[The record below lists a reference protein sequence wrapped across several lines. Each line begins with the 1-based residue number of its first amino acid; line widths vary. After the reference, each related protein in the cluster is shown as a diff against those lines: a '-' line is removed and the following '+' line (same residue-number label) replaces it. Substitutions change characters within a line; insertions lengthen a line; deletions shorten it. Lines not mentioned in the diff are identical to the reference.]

1 MLSYF
6 KNKHTVAVD
15 PISVLYILGI
25 LFGIY
30 FLYLIE
36 SILILLLLAF
46 IISVA
51 LNPVV
56 VILQKKL
63 KVPKPVAIGLSYV
76 FLLIVVASFIGLIVP
91 PLASQF
97 IGFVQKLELPGMERY
112 FKEINFTLQEVSQ
125 LVQQMSQSATF
136 AFNIISSTFN
146 GIFTVVTVLVLSFY
160 LMLERDQ
167 LYKKAVWFTHDK
179 EMLKKIRIFI
189 DEAEEQLG
197 GWVRG
202 QLLLMLI
209 VGIATYIGLIL
220 LRIPYALPLALT
232 AGLLELLPN
241 LGPTLS
247 AVPAIAIAYITFGPV
262 SALLVLFFYILIQ
275 QLENNVLVPKIMAA
289 SAHVGPLVAIVA
301 ILIGL
306 QLGGMIGALLA
317 IPIYVVI
324 RLIYSTFLL
333 QNK

>member
-232 AGLLELLPN
+232 AGLLEILPN

-262 SALLVLFFYILIQ
+262 SALLVLLFYILIQ

>member
-91 PLASQF
+91 QLASQF

-232 AGLLELLPN
+232 AGLLEILPN

-262 SALLVLFFYILIQ
+262 SALLVLLFYILIQ

>member
-232 AGLLELLPN
+232 AGLLEILPN

>member
-1 MLSYF
+1 M
-6 KNKHTVAVD
+6 
-15 PISVLYILGI
+15 
-25 LFGIY
+25 
-30 FLYLIE
+30 YLIE

-63 KVPKPVAIGLSYV
+63 KVPTPVAIGLSYV

-91 PLASQF
+91 QLASQF

-232 AGLLELLPN
+232 AGLLEILPN

-262 SALLVLFFYILIQ
+262 SALLVLLFYILIQ
-275 QLENNVLVPKIMAA
+275 
-289 SAHVGPLVAIVA
+289 
-301 ILIGL
+301 
-306 QLGGMIGALLA
+306 
-317 IPIYVVI
+317 
-324 RLIYSTFLL
+324 
-333 QNK
+333 